1 MTQLVWAD
9 PLGEAPRGPESHDE
23 EESGEARDPLHK
35 RQDQREDAQGR
46 LRQGLH
52 HTHTGL
58 VALDGNEQNGRW
70 RLNRQSKLLAIA

>member
-58 VALDGNEQNGRW
+58 VALDGNELNGRW
-70 RLNRQSKLLAIA
+70 RTKSELLAIA